1 MCRGSGSRGVDVCR
15 RSGSREGG
23 RGRKV
28 RGGDG
33 YTVGR
38 VKSGQ
43 RTRALEGWDRQKEK
57 ATAIVVM
64 NLVKLTQLH

>member
-1 MCRGSGSRGVDVCR
+1 M
-15 RSGSREGG
+15 
-23 RGRKV
+23 
-28 RGGDG
+28 RGGDS

-57 ATAIVVM
+57 AI
-64 NLVKLTQLH
+64 NLVKLTQLHLHPFSL

>member
-1 MCRGSGSRGVDVCR
+1 MCR
-15 RSGSREGG
+15 RSGSREDG
-23 RGRKV
+23 RGRRV

-38 VKSGQ
+38 VQ
-43 RTRALEGWDRQKEK
+43 RTRALVGWDRQKEK

-64 NLVKLTQLH
+64 NLVKLTQLHRHPFSL